1 MRLSF
6 RLWVGALPFLLV
18 LAAVSPTAACVGD
31 CDAND
36 EVTVDEVVTGVNIA
50 LGAIAIDVCERFDAN
65 GDNEVTV
72 DEILRAVSAALD
84 GCPEPGTPTPTT
96 TTTTTSTPVDTPGI
110 TPTETPSPT
119 VSTPSASATPTE
131 EPSVAPTATSTP
143 SAMATATASSTPAPS
158 DTPVPSASPV
168 ANTPTATATR
178 SPSLTPQ
185 PTASFTQTKTS
196 TSTSTST
203 STPTGTASP
212 TPTFSATRT
221 PTVTVTA
228 THTPTVTALPTST
241 RTPTASPAVSATPS
255 ATVTRTA
262 TATSTPTAT
271 PDPAFARRAAGTVVN
286 SLDTF
291 LALPSFLATL
301 GSIPAFGIDTDG
313 VAFPIQCPGGGTF
326 TYSCGRQPPGP
337 PEFFL
342 TFSSCIL
349 EGSSGRTLTSD
360 GSIAAT
366 GVAGQ
371 TCMTAGENLSVSV
384 TALSLVSAGDTAT
397 TTVAIEDLIGNLT
410 VTAED
415 PSCADTIASQLSGT
429 VTTTTHA
436 GEAMTSATVE
446 LASTSFDA
454 SFAACDAS
462 GTPTDYTLTVDGG
475 VTFLVGDGTFAT
487 DFDTYGLDVTVGETS
502 TQVTLAGSLGSGCLG
517 GTATF
522 ATLAPLQR
530 GTDAEC
536 PSSGVVAVTAAS
548 DNDRL
553 TYSGGTVELDIGA
566 DSSVEE
572 TWPTC
577 RAPQLYVCPE

>member
-1 MRLSF
+1 MRRAI
-6 RLWVGALPFLLV
+6 RLWVGSLPFLLF
-18 LAAVSPTAACVGD
+18 LSAVSPVAACVGD

-50 LGAIAIDVCERFDAN
+50 LGAIGVDVCERFDAN

-84 GCPEPGTPTPTT
+84 GCPSPGTATT
-96 TTTTTSTPVDTPGI
+96 TATSTPVDTPEI

-119 VSTPSASATPTE
+119 ASTPPASATPTE
-131 EPSVAPTATSTP
+131 EPSVAPTSTPTP
-143 SAMATATASSTPAPS
+143 SAVATATASATPAPS
-158 DTPVPSASPV
+158 DTPVPTASASPV
-168 ANTPTATATR
+168 ANTPTATATQ

-185 PTASFTQTKTS
+185 PTASFTPTKTP
-196 TSTSTST
+196 TST

-241 RTPTASPAVSATPS
+241 RTPTASPAVSATP
-255 ATVTRTA
+255 RA

-301 GSIPAFGIDTDG
+301 GSIPAFGIDTNG
-313 VAFPIQCPGGGTF
+313 MAVPIDCPGGGTF
-326 TYSCGRQPPGP
+326 TYSCGRQILPPPPGP

-349 EGSSGRTLTSD
+349 EGASGRTLTSD

-384 TALSLVSAGDTAT
+384 AALSLVSAGDTAT
-397 TTVAIEDLIGNLT
+397 TTVAIEDLVGNLT

-429 VTTTTHA
+429 VTTTTQT
-436 GEAMTSATVE
+436 GDAMTSATVE

-454 SFAACDAS
+454 TFAACDAS
-462 GTPTDYTLTVDGG
+462 GTPTDYTMTVDGG

-502 TQVTLAGSLGSGCLG
+502 TQVTLAGSLTSGCLG

-522 ATLAPLQR
+522 ATLTPLQR

-536 PSSGVVAVTAAS
+536 PSSGVVAVTGAS
-548 DNDRL
+548 HNDRL
-553 TYSGGTVELDIGA
+553 TYAGGTVELDIGA
-566 DSSVEE
+566 NGSTEE